1 MHTLHFCLT
10 FRCHEEGQS
19 RFFKSFY
26 ASKKKNHYDEIRFVM
41 VTRQTF
47 MIENNS
53 LILTKKNY
61 ALVLIVR
68 KQLCIPTFIRVQKCL
83 KITNYDL

>member
-1 MHTLHFCLT
+1 
-10 FRCHEEGQS
+10 
-19 RFFKSFY
+19 
-26 ASKKKNHYDEIRFVM
+26 M

-68 KQLCIPTFIRVQKCL
+68 KKLCIHVPTFIRVQKCL

>member
-1 MHTLHFCLT
+1 
-10 FRCHEEGQS
+10 
-19 RFFKSFY
+19 
-26 ASKKKNHYDEIRFVM
+26 M

-68 KQLCIPTFIRVQKCL
+68 K
-83 KITNYDL
+83 KIMYTNIYQGPKMSQNHKL

>member
-1 MHTLHFCLT
+1 MRRVDPDFLNPFMHP
-10 FRCHEEGQS
+10 
-19 RFFKSFY
+19 
-26 ASKKKNHYDEIRFVM
+26 KKKNHYDKIRFVM

-68 KQLCIPTFIRVQKCL
+68 K
-83 KITNYDL
+83 NYVYQHLSGSKNVSKSQIMICEYSM

>member
-1 MHTLHFCLT
+1 MRRVDPDFLNPFMH
-10 FRCHEEGQS
+10 
-19 RFFKSFY
+19 
-26 ASKKKNHYDEIRFVM
+26 SKKKNHYDKIRFVM

-68 KQLCIPTFIRVQKCL
+68 K
-83 KITNYDL
+83 KIMYTNNYQGPKMSQNHKL